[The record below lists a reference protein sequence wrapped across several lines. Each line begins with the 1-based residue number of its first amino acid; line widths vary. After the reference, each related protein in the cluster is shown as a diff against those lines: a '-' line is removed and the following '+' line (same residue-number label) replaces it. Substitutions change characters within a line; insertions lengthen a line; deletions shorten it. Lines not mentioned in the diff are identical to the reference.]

1 MNINFVPLFVV
12 WGVLALIVL
21 GLFLWRRSVASH
33 EDDSLHVMS
42 GVVTQQTALAEK
54 LDMIDKWG
62 KILTV
67 ITVVL
72 GLLIGGA
79 YVYAQ
84 FVGRASMGA

>member
-1 MNINFVPLFVV
+1 
-12 WGVLALIVL
+12 VL
-21 GLFLWRRSVASH
+21 GLFIWRKNVASN
-33 EDDSLHVMS
+33 EDDTLHVMH
-42 GVVTQQTALAEK
+42 GVLTQQTALAQK

-72 GLLIGGA
+72 GLAIASA

-84 FVGRASMGA
+84 FVGRASIGA